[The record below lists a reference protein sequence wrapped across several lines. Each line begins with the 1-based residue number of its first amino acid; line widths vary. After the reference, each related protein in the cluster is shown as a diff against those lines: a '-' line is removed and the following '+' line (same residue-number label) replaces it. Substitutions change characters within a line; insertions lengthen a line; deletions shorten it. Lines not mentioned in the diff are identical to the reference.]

1 MIKIE
6 MKKYN
11 TKLTGKQQKYQHFR
25 LVKLINMNFFQEKK
39 YEILSSDQRRIIQQ
53 PKFTYS
59 PLN

>member
-1 MIKIE
+1 